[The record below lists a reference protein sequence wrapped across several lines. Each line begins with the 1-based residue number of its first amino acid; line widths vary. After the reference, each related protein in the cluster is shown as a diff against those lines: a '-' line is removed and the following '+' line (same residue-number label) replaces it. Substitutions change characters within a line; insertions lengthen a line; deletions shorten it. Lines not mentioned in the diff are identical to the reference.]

1 MRITKFF
8 WSLVVPDVG
17 IEVHEA
23 VFFVV
28 VLVVQFVLF
37 FVVHLL
43 SLHSRVLPNFLL
55 VSNDC

>member
-28 VLVVQFVLF
+28 VLVVQFELF
-37 FVVHLL
+37 FVVHFL
-43 SLHSRVLPNFLL
+43 SLHSRVLPNLL
-55 VSNDC
+55 SVSNDC

>member
-28 VLVVQFVLF
+28 LVVQFVLF
-37 FVVHLL
+37 FVVHFL
-43 SLHSRVLPNFLL
+43 SLHSRVLPNLL
-55 VSNDC
+55 SVSNDC